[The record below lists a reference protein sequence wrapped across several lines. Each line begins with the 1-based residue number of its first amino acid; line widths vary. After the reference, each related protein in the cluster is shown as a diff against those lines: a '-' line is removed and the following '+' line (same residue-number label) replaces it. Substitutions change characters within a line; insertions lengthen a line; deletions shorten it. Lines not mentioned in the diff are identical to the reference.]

1 MGEWR
6 NRGRK
11 EEGRKKA
18 SKALLK
24 EGWKEEGGKKRK
36 GEEKIEGRMKKT
48 ITAVA
53 FYLFSAEH

>member
-1 MGEWR
+1 MGEWW

-36 GEEKIEGRMKKT
+36 GEKGEEKNEGRTKKT
-48 ITAVA
+48 ITA
-53 FYLFSAEH
+53 SIC